1 MAEELANYASP
12 ILRMGVFQR
21 LNPGATVDF
30 EVVAIEDA
38 FCMSFRHQPRGCP
51 EPPTEAIRCVLVLAT
66 GAWFEAYREIDRFEY
81 VKKDWRRIEMT
92 PETYAKFQT
101 KALGRCLTT
110 AGIPMKMSELQTL
123 MRFFVAAQ
131 PQVVQTARLPIE
143 ETVRHVRSA
152 VDASSP
158 EDDDSP
164 DAGASDEPTPLEE
177 LIARIDALPGHHK
190 ATVTRQARELHG
202 IANVARLREQD
213 DIDRINAIIDALP
226 SAPTQEEPT

>member
-21 LNPGATVDF
+21 MNPGTTVEFD
-30 EVVAIEDA
+30 VVPIEDSFVA
-38 FCMSFRHQPRGCP
+38 SFRSLPRGCP
-51 EPPTEAIRCVLVLAT
+51 EPPTEAIHCVIHLPS
-66 GAWFEAYREIDRFEY
+66 GGWFEAYREIDRFDY

-92 PETYAKFQT
+92 PEAYAKFQT

-110 AGIPMKMSELQTL
+110 AGVPMKMSELQTL

-131 PQVVQTARLPIE
+131 PQAVQTARLPVE

-152 VDASSP
+152 VDASGP

-164 DAGASDEPTPLEE
+164 DAGASDEPSPLEE

-190 ATVTRQARELHG
+190 ATVTRQARELHA
-202 IANVARLREQD
+202 ITNVARLREQE